1 MGVRVPPLA
10 FDRAQV
16 RDLSGQDGLFK
27 EGVVDVTVEDLSP
40 IKKKLGIA
48 VPAAEVQAKIDAAY
62 RGLSQRARIKGFRP
76 GKVPRHV
83 LERYYGSQVESE
95 VIGELIQH
103 SFVHALEEHQL
114 KAVARPEIVAEEVRP
129 AEGLRYSATIEIKP
143 DVQVSGYHDL
153 VVERAVS
160 PVADDAVDAQ
170 LERARQ
176 SFAQMV
182 PVTDRVTVEQ
192 GDLVE
197 LAYTGSVD
205 GRALPGAVA
214 QSRVVEVGS
223 GTFPPPFEEK
233 LVGLQ
238 RGESA
243 HIPIAY
249 PDDHH
254 GSEVAGKTV
263 TFRVE
268 VKEIG
273 RKELPAL
280 DDEFAKDHGE
290 CASLAELRDKIRQNL
305 VAAAEREAD
314 ERMRVALVK
323 QAGERNPFDVP
334 EALTTQRFEAMARDI
349 GVHNVQ
355 GEGNPELAAKLDE
368 IRTELRVRAR
378 DAVHSALLLE
388 RIAFQENISADEAE
402 IDERIADVLRSAPRE
417 RDRLAELYRHPE
429 ARREIAERLAQEKA
443 LTWLVEHATIRGPS
457 HQT

>member
-1 MGVRVPPLA
+1 M
-10 FDRAQV
+10 Q
-16 RDLSGQDGLFK
+16 
-27 EGVVDVTVEDLSP
+27 VTVEDLSP

-48 VPAAEVQAKIDAAY
+48 LPPEEVQAKIDAAY

-76 GKVPRHV
+76 GKVPRKV
-83 LERYYGSQVESE
+83 LEQYYGSQVESE

-103 SFVHALEEHQL
+103 SFVHALEEHRL
-114 KAVARPEIVAEEVRP
+114 HAVARPEIVAEEVRP

-143 DVQVSGYHDL
+143 DVRVEGYDGL
-153 VVERAVS
+153 EVDRSVE
-160 PVADDAVDAQ
+160 PVAEEAIEAQ

-182 PVTDRVTVEQ
+182 PVTDRDEVAQ
-192 GDLVE
+192 GDLVSI
-197 LAYTGSVD
+197 AYTGVVD
-205 GRALPGAVA
+205 GRALTGAGP

-233 LVGLQ
+233 LVGMK

-243 HIPIAY
+243 HVAIDY
-249 PDDHH
+249 PETHH
-254 GSEVAGKTV
+254 SADVAGKTV

-268 VKEIG
+268 IKDIG

-280 DDEFAKDHGE
+280 DDDFAKDHGE
-290 CASLAELRDKIRQNL
+290 CGSLSELRDKIRQGLTN
-305 VAAAEREAD
+305 AAEREAD

-323 QAGERNPFDVP
+323 QIVERNPFDVP
-334 EALTTQRFEAMARDI
+334 EALATQRFDAMAREV
-349 GVHNVQ
+349 GVFDAQ
-355 GEGNPELAAKLDE
+355 ADGNPELQAKLDE

-378 DAVHSALLLE
+378 ESVHSALALE
-388 RIAFQENISADEAE
+388 RIALQEGLQASEAE
-402 IDERIADVLRSAPRE
+402 IDERITQIVQSAPRD

-429 ARREIAERLAQEKA
+429 ARREVAERLAQEKA
-443 LTWLVEHATIRGPS
+443 LAWVVQHAKVRAVT